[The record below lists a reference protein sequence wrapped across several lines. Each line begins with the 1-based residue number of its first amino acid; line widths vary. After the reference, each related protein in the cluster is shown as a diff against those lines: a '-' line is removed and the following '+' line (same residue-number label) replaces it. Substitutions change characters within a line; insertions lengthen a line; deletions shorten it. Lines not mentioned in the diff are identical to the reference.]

1 MPWQYA
7 PLSDSHHLLLYLC
20 THFTKWN
27 MIFFLSSLF
36 FTGQCSH
43 QASKPCSDTF
53 NVNFVY
59 LPTDKMPPLLLTWKL
74 QMTPGLKT
82 RIIVKGIAK
91 RNVSQ
96 FGKVAVLSRPCW
108 NLTANA
114 AATDGRVRLRLAR
127 TLNTFLDTAFLV
139 TRKASE

>member
-1 MPWQYA
+1 MPWQNA
-7 PLSDSHHLLLYLC
+7 PLSNSHHLLLYLC

-27 MIFFLSSLF
+27 MIFFYHHYSLQVSAHTRLQNHVQTPSMLTL
-36 FTGQCSH
+36 FTSQLTKC
-43 QASKPCSDTF
+43 
-53 NVNFVY
+53 
-59 LPTDKMPPLLLTWKL
+59 PPLFLTWKL
-74 QMTPGLKT
+74 QMTPGFKT
-82 RIIVKGIAK
+82 RIFVKGIAK

-114 AATDGRVRLRLAR
+114 AATDGRLRLRLAR
-127 TLNTFLDTAFLV
+127 TLNTFLDTACLV